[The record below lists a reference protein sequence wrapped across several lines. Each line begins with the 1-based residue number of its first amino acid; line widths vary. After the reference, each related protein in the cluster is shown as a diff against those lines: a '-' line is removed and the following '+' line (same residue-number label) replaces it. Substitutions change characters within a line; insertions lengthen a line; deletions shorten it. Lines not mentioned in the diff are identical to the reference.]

1 MFYKKGGFP
10 EEGEIVLCTVK
21 KILYHSVFVNLDEY
35 ENKEGIIHISE
46 ISPGRIR
53 NIRDFV
59 KENKTIVCKVLRTN
73 KEKNQLDLSLR
84 RVSLSVMKNKLE
96 EVKQEKKSEKILGI
110 LAEKTKTPLE
120 KVQEEIGLK
129 IIEKYTL
136 LAPFFQEVI
145 QNNQVIKELKL
156 PEKTE
161 KILLGIIKEKIK
173 LPEVI
178 LKRKIKLQ
186 SYEPNGVEIIKKT
199 LSDVQTLAQKKGYN
213 IKISY
218 VTAPMY
224 EMTITSPDY
233 KEAETELKEL
243 TEIITETMKKNNSFG
258 EVLK

>member
-1 MFYKKGGFP
+1 MFYKKSGFP

-96 EVKQEKKSEKILGI
+96 EIKQEKKSEKILGI
-110 LAEKTKTPLE
+110 LAEKTKTPVE
-120 KVQEEIGLK
+120 KVQKEIGLN
-129 IIEKYTL
+129 IIEKYAL
-136 LAPFFQEVI
+136 LSSFFQEVI
-145 QNNQVIKELKL
+145 QNNQIIKELKL

-161 KILLGIIKEKIK
+161 KILLEIIREKIK
-173 LPEVI
+173 PPEII
-178 LKRKIKLQ
+178 LKRRLKLQ
-186 SYEPNGVEIIKKT
+186 SYEPNGIEIIKKT
-199 LSDVQTLAQKKGYN
+199 LNEIQALAQKKKYD
-213 IKISY
+213 IQISY

-224 EMTITSPDY
+224 EIIITSPNY
-233 KEAETELKEL
+233 KEAETELKEII
-243 TEIITETMKKNNSFG
+243 EIITETMKKDNSFG

>member
-1 MFYKKGGFP
+1 MFYKKKDFP

-96 EVKQEKKSEKILGI
+96 EVKQEKKSEKILEL
-110 LAEKTKTPLE
+110 LAEKTKTPIE
-120 KVQEEIGLK
+120 RIHKEISLK
-129 IIEKYTL
+129 IIEKYNL
-136 LAPFFQEVI
+136 LTSFFQEVI
-145 QNNQVIKELKL
+145 QNNSIIKELKL

-161 KILLGIIKEKIK
+161 KTFLEIIKEKIR

-178 LKRKIKLQ
+178 LKRKMKLQ
-186 SYEPNGVEIIKKT
+186 SYKINYRSAPLYEITIVSPN
-199 LSDVQTLAQKKGYN
+199 
-213 IKISY
+213 
-218 VTAPMY
+218 
-224 EMTITSPDY
+224 Y
-233 KEAETELKEL
+233 KEAEIELKEL
-243 TEIITETMKKNNSFG
+243 TEIAIDTMKKNNSTG

>member
-1 MFYKKGGFP
+1 MFYKKKDFP

-96 EVKQEKKSEKILGI
+96 EVKQEKKSEKILEL
-110 LAEKTKTPLE
+110 LAEKTKTPIE
-120 KVQEEIGLK
+120 RIHKEISLK
-129 IIEKYTL
+129 IIEKYNL
-136 LAPFFQEVI
+136 LTSFFQEVI
-145 QNNQVIKELKL
+145 QNNSIIKELKL

-161 KILLGIIKEKIK
+161 KTFLEIIKEKIR

-178 LKRKIKLQ
+178 LKRKMKLQ
-186 SYEPNGVEIIKKT
+186 SYEPNGIKIIKT
-199 LSDVQTLAQKKGYN
+199 VLNEINELAQKKKYE
-213 IKISY
+213 IKINYIS
-218 VTAPMY
+218 APLY
-224 EMTITSPDY
+224 EITIVSPNY
-233 KEAETELKEL
+233 KEAEIELKEL
-243 TEIITETMKKNNSFG
+243 TEIAIDTMKKNNSTG